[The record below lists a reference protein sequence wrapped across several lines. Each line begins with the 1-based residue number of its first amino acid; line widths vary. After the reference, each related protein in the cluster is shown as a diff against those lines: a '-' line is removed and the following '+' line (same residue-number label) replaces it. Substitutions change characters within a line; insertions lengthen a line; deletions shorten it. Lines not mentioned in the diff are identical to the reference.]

1 MNKLFLY
8 WYCKNTKVS
17 MDFIGMEGLL
27 LTNLVFQLLSL
38 ALLGTLCCFVIMFVV
53 NALYATIAIGE

>member
-1 MNKLFLY
+1 
-8 WYCKNTKVS
+8 